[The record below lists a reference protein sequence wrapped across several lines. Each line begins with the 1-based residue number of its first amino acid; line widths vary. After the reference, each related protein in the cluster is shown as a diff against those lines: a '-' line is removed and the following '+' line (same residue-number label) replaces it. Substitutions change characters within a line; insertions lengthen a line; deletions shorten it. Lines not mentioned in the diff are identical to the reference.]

1 MCVYI
6 HVEAEHLSTEVP
18 DEQTTLAEVYLRS
31 APGGIRLAYLLTG
44 DRQLAEDLVQDAFV
58 RFVARFRYLRDPGA
72 CDAYLRRTVVNLAK
86 NHTRR
91 AVLERAHLRRIA
103 SEPPRIQTG
112 SDIESYEAMRS
123 GLLALS
129 ERQRAAIVLRYYEDL
144 PEADIADILRC
155 RPATVRSL
163 ISRGLQALRAEA
175 EVTG

>member
-1 MCVYI
+1 MCVYM

-44 DRQLAEDLVQDAFV
+44 DRQLAEDLVQEAFV
-58 RFVARFRYLRDPGA
+58 RFVGRFRYLRDPGA
-72 CDAYLRRTVVNLAK
+72 FDAYLRQTVVNLAK
-86 NHTRR
+86 NHLRR

-103 SEPPRIQTG
+103 SEPPRIQAG

-123 GLLALS
+123 ALLALS

-163 ISRGLQALRAEA
+163 ISRGLQALRADA
-175 EVTG
+175 EVTR